1 MLFICWSYFILLI
14 LSGVSSNFAVLLN
27 YFSLII
33 LDFTGL
39 ETDHELKVLFRKV
52 RSKSLQLLQ
61 TYLHIKCN
69 SNN

>member
-33 LDFTGL
+33 YFTGL